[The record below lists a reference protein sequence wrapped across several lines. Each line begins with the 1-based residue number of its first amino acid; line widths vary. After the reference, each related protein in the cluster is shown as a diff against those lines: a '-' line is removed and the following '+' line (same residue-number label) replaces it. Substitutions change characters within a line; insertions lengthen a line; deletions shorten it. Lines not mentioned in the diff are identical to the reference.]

1 MLPRKHGRRYEDR
14 RLLAREN
21 ALHHGTQRD
30 LGLAEANVAAQQ
42 AVHQPVGLHIVLDLG
57 NAAQLIVG
65 FLVGKILLKL
75 TLPRVIRREG
85 VALDL
90 GALGIQ
96 LDETLG
102 KLLCRRF
109 GACFR
114 LAPVRAAEL
123 VQPHALVVA
132 AADVFGDKI
141 ERGCR
146 NIQKIRSRKRN
157 FDEIALGTVHRHTLH
172 SDKPTDTVVLMHD
185 KITRCQV
192 GVRLHLVTVG
202 LLDLRF
208 LSPGKNLTLG
218 HDNKAEIGIL
228 KTGGQRALHDV
239 DAAALGQQ
247 VADFYVET
255 GVGQRVQHVPAAQRT
270 AAHDR
275 HRASLLG
282 VAADVGR
289 RHVEIAA
296 VGVHLVG
303 NKVFQML
310 RRQLGHIVEKAVQTQ
325 NLAFHAAYA
334 DKIERIFSQIRRH
347 FAALEQRGYVI
358 GYTRVEIADSVTQT
372 RRVLDDDDGIFG
384 QIVERGRHF
393 GINERHILVRCGQ
406 RTGLAQTFRVPF
418 EISLQICV
426 LLLPAGRGECQNS
439 LCQSCRTA
447 LRQCRNG
454 FHAWQTAQAL
464 ALLQPA
470 LTADV
475 ERGD

>member
-1 MLPRKHGRRYEDR
+1 MVL
-14 RLLAREN
+14 
-21 ALHHGTQRD
+21 
-30 LGLAEANVAAQQ
+30 
-42 AVHQPVGLHIVLDLG
+42 VHDQ
-57 NAAQLIVG
+57 
-65 FLVGKILLKL
+65 
-75 TLPRVIRREG
+75 
-85 VALDL
+85 
-90 GALGIQ
+90 
-96 LDETLG
+96 
-102 KLLCRRF
+102 
-109 GACFR
+109 
-114 LAPVRAAEL
+114 
-123 VQPHALVVA
+123 
-132 AADVFGDKI
+132 
-141 ERGCR
+141 
-146 NIQKIRSRKRN
+146 
-157 FDEIALGTVHRHTLH
+157 
-172 SDKPTDTVVLMHD
+172 
-185 KITRCQV
+185 ITRCQV

-208 LSPGKNLTLG
+208 LSPGKNLSLG

-255 GVGQRVQHVPAAQRT
+255 GVGQRVQHVLAAQRT

-296 VGVHLVG
+296 VGVHLIG
-303 NKVFQML
+303 DKVFQML
-310 RRQLGHIVEKAVQTQ
+310 RRQLGYVVEKAVQTQ
-325 NLAFHAAYA
+325 NLALHAAHT

-347 FAALEQRGYVI
+347 FAALEQRGYVV

-372 RRVLDDDDGIFG
+372 RRVLDEHDGVLR

-406 RTGLAQTFRVPF
+406 RTGLAQTFCVPF
-418 EISLQICV
+418 KVSLQIRV

>member
-14 RLLAREN
+14 RLLARED

-42 AVHQPVGLHIVLDLG
+42 AVHRPVGLHIVLDLG
-57 NAAQLIVG
+57 NAAELIIG
-65 FLVGKILLKL
+65 LLVGEILLKL
-75 TLPRVIRREG
+75 PLPRVVRREG

-90 GALGIQ
+90 GALGVQ

-102 KLLCRRF
+102 QLLCSRF

-141 ERGCR
+141 ERSRR
-146 NIQKIRSRKRN
+146 NIQKIRTRKRN
-157 FDEIALGTVHRHTLH
+157 FDEIALGTVHRHALH
-172 SDKPTDTVVLMHD
+172 ADKPTDTVVLMHD
-185 KITRCQV
+185 QITRCQV
-192 GVRLHLVTVG
+192 GVRLHLITVG

-208 LSPGKNLTLG
+208 LPPGKNLSLG
-218 HDNKAEIGIL
+218 HDNKTEIGIL
-228 KTGGQRALHDV
+228 KAGGQRTLHDV
-239 DAAALGQQ
+239 DTAALGQQ
-247 VADFYVET
+247 IADFYVET
-255 GVGQRVQHVPAAQRT
+255 GVGQRVQHVLAAQRT

-282 VAADVGR
+282 IAADVGR

-310 RRQLGHIVEKAVQTQ
+310 RRQLGYVVEKAVQTQ

-347 FAALEQRGYVI
+347 FTALEQRGYVV
-358 GYTRVEIADSVTQT
+358 GYTRVEIAHRVAQT
-372 RRVLDDDDGIFG
+372 GRVLDDDDGIFG

-406 RTGLAQTFRVPF
+406 RTGLAQTFCVPF
-418 EISLQICV
+418 KVSLQIRV
-426 LLLPAGRGECQNS
+426 LLLSAGRGECQNS

-454 FHAWQTAQAL
+454 FHARQTAQAL
-464 ALLQPA
+464 ALLQSA

-475 ERGD
+475 ERRD

>member
-1 MLPRKHGRRYEDR
+1 MLPRKHGRRYEDS

-42 AVHQPVGLHIVLDLG
+42 AVHRPVGLHIVLDLG
-57 NAAQLIVG
+57 NTAQLIVG
-65 FLVGKILLKL
+65 LLVGKILLKL

-102 KLLCRRF
+102 QLLCSRF
-109 GACFR
+109 SACFR

-132 AADVFGDKI
+132 AADVFGDEV
-141 ERGCR
+141 ERRRG
-146 NIQKIRSRKRN
+146 NIQKIRTRKRD
-157 FDEIALGTVHRHTLH
+157 FDEIALGTVHRHALH
-172 SDKPTDTVVLMHD
+172 ADKPTDTVVLMHD

-192 GVRLHLVTVG
+192 GVRLHLITVG

-208 LSPGKNLTLG
+208 LPPGKNLSLG
-218 HDNKAEIGIL
+218 HDNKTEIGIL
-228 KTGGQRALHDV
+228 KAGRQRALHDV
-239 DAAALGQQ
+239 DTAALGQQ
-247 VADFYVET
+247 IADFYVET
-255 GVGQRVQHVPAAQRT
+255 GVGQRVQHVLAAQRT

-282 VAADVGR
+282 IAADIGR
-289 RHVEIAA
+289 RHVEVAA

-303 NKVFQML
+303 DKVFQML
-310 RRQLGHIVEKAVQTQ
+310 RCQFGYVVEKAVQTQ
-325 NLAFHAAYA
+325 NLALHAAYA
-334 DKIERIFSQIRRH
+334 DKIQRILPEGGRH
-347 FAALEQRGYVI
+347 FAALEQSSYVV
-358 GYTRVEIADSVTQT
+358 GYTRVEIAHRVAQT
-372 RRVLDDDDGIFG
+372 GRVLDDNDGVFR

-406 RTGLAQTFRVPF
+406 RTGLAQTFCVPF
-418 EISLQICV
+418 KVSLQIRV
-426 LLLPAGRGECQNS
+426 LLLPAGRGQRQNS

-454 FHAWQTAQAL
+454 FHARQTAQAL